1 LALRGLCR
9 LASKGSLW
17 SASSHPDHEDVLFQ
31 AARPVIL
38 NVLEDVV
45 ARSGPAETHAMQ
57 EISGEV
63 VVASDNAPEILE
75 PAV

>member
-1 LALRGLCR
+1 MSAYVMALTRQRDRDGQR
-9 LASKGSLW
+9 
-17 SASSHPDHEDVLFQ
+17 
-31 AARPVIL
+31 I
-38 NVLEDVV
+38 LEDVV

-57 EISGEV
+57 EISGEF